1 MQQQKLPVQK
11 GWQRMNL
18 FETLGKRLVFFDG
31 GMGTLLQEKGLAAG
45 ELPELWNL
53 EHPESIENIHRAYL
67 DAGADIIKTN
77 TFGANGA
84 KLRGCGHSVSEIV
97 TAAVGLAKKAAAE
110 KDALVAMDIGP
121 TGKLLRPMGDLDFE
135 DAVSM
140 FGEAAKAGEQ
150 AGTDLIL
157 VETMSDT
164 YECKAA
170 VLAAKENT
178 NLPVFATLIVDER
191 GKLLTGGDIPA
202 AVAMLEG
209 LGVDA
214 LGLNCGFGP
223 DQLLKFLPQLRECC
237 SVPIIINPNA
247 GLPHDVNGKN
257 VFDVGPEEFAA
268 DLKKMAEGGAWLL
281 GGCCGTTPAHIR
293 AMVNLCAGITPKPI
307 EKKNFTVISSSQKA
321 VYFGGKPVLIGER
334 INPTGKSRLKQA
346 LRDNDMDYLLR
357 EAVTQQQNGAHVLDV
372 NVGLPEIDEVS
383 VLRKAV
389 QEIQA
394 IVSLPLQIDTSN
406 PAAMEASMRI
416 YNGKPLVNSV
426 NGKEESMKA
435 VFPLVKK
442 YGGAVICLTLDEN
455 GIPNTAEGRF
465 AIAEKIMKT
474 AEAYGIDKK
483 DLIVDTLVMTISAG
497 QENAAVTLK
506 ALRMVRERLGLC
518 TSLGVSNV
526 SFGLPHRE
534 HLNAAFFTMALQNG
548 LNAAI
553 INPNST
559 AMLNAYYAFCAL
571 NGTDAQCM
579 DYIGHFSQQEA
590 AAKPDSGTQVSL
602 PEAIYRGLK
611 DSAKTA
617 ASALLAEEEPLDI
630 INTEMIP
637 ALDRVGVD
645 FEKGTLFLPQLLMS
659 AEAAK
664 AAFEV
669 LRTKMSENGET
680 AKKGKIILA
689 TVKGDIHDIGKN
701 IVKVLLENYSF
712 DVIDLGRD
720 VPPETIVETA
730 RAQNVKLI
738 GLSALMTTTVV
749 NMEETIRQL
758 HAALPDCKVMVGG
771 AVLTPEYAKKIH
783 ADFYSKDAMG
793 SVRFAQKV
801 FEQQP

>member
-1 MQQQKLPVQK
+1 
-11 GWQRMNL
+11 MNL

-31 GMGTLLQEKGLAAG
+31 GMGTLLQENGLGAG

-53 EHPESIENIHRAYL
+53 QHPEIIEKIHRDYL
-67 DAGADIIKTN
+67 EAGADIIKTN

-84 KLRGCGHSVSEIV
+84 KLSGCGHSVSEVV
-97 TAAVGLAKKAAAE
+97 TAAVGLARKAADE
-110 KDALVAMDIGP
+110 KGALVAMDLGP
-121 TGKLLRPMGDLDFE
+121 TGKLLRPLGDLGFE
-135 DAVSM
+135 DAVSL
-140 FGEAAKAGEQ
+140 FAEAAKAGEQ
-150 AGTDLIL
+150 AGADLIL
-157 VETMSDT
+157 IETMSDT

-178 NLPVFATLIVDER
+178 CLPVFATLIVDER

-223 DQLLKFLPQLRECC
+223 DQMAQFLPQLRECC
-237 SVPIIINPNA
+237 SVPIILNPNA
-247 GLPHDVNGKN
+247 GLPHVVDGKN

-268 DLKKMAEGGAWLL
+268 DLKKMAEGGAWIL

-293 AMVNLCAGITPKPI
+293 AVTNLCAGICPKPI
-307 EKKNFTVISSSQKA
+307 EEKNLTVISSSQKA
-321 VYFGGKPVLIGER
+321 VCFGGKPVLIGER

-357 EAVTQQQNGAHVLDV
+357 EAVAQQQNGAHVLDV
-372 NVGLPEIDEVS
+372 NVGLPEIDETA
-383 VLRKAV
+383 VLRHAV

-394 IVSLPLQIDTSN
+394 IVDLPLQIDTSS
-406 PAAMEASMRI
+406 PTAMEASMRI

-426 NGKEESMKA
+426 NGKQESMET

-455 GIPNTAEGRF
+455 GIPETAEGRF
-465 AIAEKIMKT
+465 AIAEKILKA
-474 AEAYGIDKK
+474 AEAYGISRK

-497 QENAAVTLK
+497 QENAAVTLD

-526 SFGLPHRE
+526 SFGLPQRE
-534 HLNAAFFTMALQNG
+534 HINAAFFTMALHNG
-548 LNAAI
+548 LSAAI
-553 INPNST
+553 VNPNSA
-559 AMLNAYYAFCAL
+559 AMLDAYYAFCAL
-571 NGTDAQCM
+571 NGTDTQCA
-579 DYIGHFSQQEA
+579 DYIGRFSQQEA
-590 AAKPDSGTQVSL
+590 AAKPAAGTQVPL
-602 PEAIYRGLK
+602 QEAIFRGMK
-611 DSAKTA
+611 ESAGAA
-617 ASALLAEEEPLDI
+617 ASVLLAEREPLDI
-630 INTEMIP
+630 INAEMIP
-637 ALDRVGVD
+637 ALDRVGRD

-669 LRTKMSENGET
+669 LRTRMSEKGET
-680 AKKGKIILA
+680 VKKGKIILA

-720 VPPETIVETA
+720 VPPEAVVKTA
-730 RAQNVKLI
+730 REQNVKLV

-758 HAALPDCKVMVGG
+758 NAALPDCKVMVGG
-771 AVLTPEYAKKIH
+771 AVLTPEYAEKIH

-793 SVRFAQKV
+793 SVRYAQRV
-801 FEQQP
+801 LEP